1 MDDLMEKII
10 GISIAITIAVAMF
23 PTSLESFF
31 AVNTTNWSATAKT
44 LWALIPVF
52 AIIAL
57 ALLFFGY
64 VRYRRGKRGK

>member
-1 MDDLMEKII
+1 METLLEKII
-10 GISIAITIAVAMF
+10 GISISLVVAVAMI
-23 PTSLESFF
+23 PTALESFF
-31 AVNTTNWSATAKT
+31 AVNTENWSLVAKT

-64 VRYRRGKRGK
+64 VKYKRGR